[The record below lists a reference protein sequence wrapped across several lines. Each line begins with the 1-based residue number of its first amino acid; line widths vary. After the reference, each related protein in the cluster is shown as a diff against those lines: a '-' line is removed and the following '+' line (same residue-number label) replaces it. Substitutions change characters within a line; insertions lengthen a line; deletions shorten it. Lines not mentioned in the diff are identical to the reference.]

1 MTLLDQVRTEI
12 GSRPSYPL
20 ALAAGFV
27 ALDIVTRLLP
37 QSLNCTAVA
46 ATALLAGTLFE
57 SRLLAAVVPF
67 AGMALS
73 EPFLR
78 SEDWRIL
85 AVVYAAL
92 CAPAAIGHWARQY
105 RRTFVLLPLAC
116 AGSLLFFVASN
127 FAVWTFTDLYAHGIR
142 GLIACY
148 VAALPFLRNT
158 ILGDLTWLAA
168 LLAGLSIGR
177 HIGAIRPAL
186 ALRRT

>member
-1 MTLLDQVRTEI
+1 MTLLDHARTKI
-12 GSRPSYPL
+12 GSRPSCAL

-27 ALDIVTRLLP
+27 ALDVVTRLLP

-46 ATALLAGTLFE
+46 ATALLAGALFE
-57 SRLLAAVVPF
+57 SRLLAAIVPL
-67 AGMALS
+67 AGIALS
-73 EPFLR
+73 EPFLA

-85 AVVYAAL
+85 AVVCAAL
-92 CAPAAIGHWARQY
+92 CVPAAIGHWARQY
-105 RRTFVLLPLAC
+105 RTILLLPLAC
-116 AGSLLFFVASN
+116 AGSLFFFITSN
-127 FAVWTFTDLYAHGIR
+127 FAVWTFTDLYAHSTR

-148 VAALPFLRNT
+148 VMALPFLRNT

-186 ALRRT
+186 ALRRA